1 MINLLNEW
9 TNFDLTL
16 WQWALICLTGASIG
30 FSKTGISGVITVFV
44 PVMAIIFGARESTG
58 VVVPMLCFADLLAA
72 LYYRRSAD
80 FACILRLMPWAIA
93 GLAAALLVDH
103 LVPVRAF
110 KFLIGICILGGI
122 VVMLWNEFQLRKTAG
137 KKTNDDEKNSHGI
150 GNVPVIR
157 VLKQAFFGVAGGF
170 STMIGNA
177 AGPVMSVYLL
187 SMRLPKLSFVGTTA
201 WFFLIINYLKIPL
214 QVFAWNNINVN
225 GLKLGVL
232 MIPFIIIGAI
242 LGIYLVKKISEV
254 FYRYLVLGM
263 TLATTF
269 LLFL

>member
-1 MINLLNEW
+1 MIYFLNEW
-9 TNFDLTL
+9 TGFDLSI
-16 WQWALICLTGASIG
+16 WQWVLICLTSIVIG
-30 FSKTGISGVITVFV
+30 FSKTGIAGVITIMI

-58 VVVPMLCFADLLAA
+58 IVLPMLCFADILAA
-72 LYYRRSAD
+72 VYYRRSAD
-80 FACILRLMPWAIA
+80 FKCILRLLPWALT
-93 GLAAALLVDH
+93 GFVVALLVDH

-122 VVMLWNEFQLRKTAG
+122 IIMLWNEFQLRKTAE
-137 KKTNDDEKNSHGI
+137 KPTKDDEENTPKGELSI
-150 GNVPVIR
+150 IR
-157 VLKQAFFGVAGGF
+157 VLKQALFGIAGGF

-201 WFFLIINYLKIPL
+201 WFFLIVNYLKIPVQAL
-214 QVFAWNNINVN
+214 AWNNISVN
-225 GLKLGVL
+225 GLKLGIL
-232 MIPFIIIGAI
+232 MIPFILIGAL
-242 LGIYLVKKISEV
+242 LGIYMVKKASEK

-263 TLATTF
+263 TVATTF

>member
-1 MINLLNEW
+1 MIGFLNGW
-9 TNFDLTL
+9 TNFDLSL
-16 WQWALICLTGASIG
+16 WQWALVCLTGAAIG
-30 FSKTGISGVITVFV
+30 FSKTGISGVITVFI

-80 FACILRLMPWAIA
+80 FKCILRLLPWAIA
-93 GLAAALLVDH
+93 GLGAALLVDH

-110 KFLIGICILGGI
+110 KFLIGICILVGI
-122 VVMLWNEFQLRKTAG
+122 IIMLWNEFKLRRNAG
-137 KKTNDDEKNSHGI
+137 KITKDDGENSHG
-150 GNVPVIR
+150 GVAVIR

-214 QVFAWNNINVN
+214 QVFAWNNINLN
-225 GLKLGVL
+225 GLKLGAL
-232 MIPFIIIGAI
+232 MIPFIIMGAI
-242 LGIYLVKKISEV
+242 LGVYIVKKASEV

-263 TLATTF
+263 TVATTF

>member
-1 MINLLNEW
+1 MIDFLNEW
-9 TNFDLTL
+9 TSFDLSL
-16 WQWALICLTGASIG
+16 WQWTLVCLTGIIIG
-30 FSKTGISGVITVFV
+30 FAKTGIGGVVTVFI
-44 PVMAIIFGARESTG
+44 PVMAIIFGAKESTG
-58 VVVPMLCFADLLAA
+58 ILLPMLCFADLLAA

-80 FACILRLMPWAIA
+80 FKCILRLLPWTIA
-93 GLAAALLVDH
+93 GFAAALLVDH

-122 VVMLWNEFQLRKTAG
+122 IIMLWNEFRSRKNDEENSPVETVPILR
-137 KKTNDDEKNSHGI
+137 I
-150 GNVPVIR
+150 
-157 VLKQAFFGVAGGF
+157 LKQAFFGVAGGF

-201 WFFLIINYLKIPL
+201 WFFLIVNYLKIPL
-214 QVFAWNNINVN
+214 QVLAWNNISVG
-225 GLKLGVL
+225 GLKLCAL
-232 MIPFIIIGAI
+232 LIPLIFVGAA
-242 LGIYLVKKISEV
+242 LGIFLVKKVSEV

-263 TLATTF
+263 TVATTF